1 MSVLF
6 QNALVI
12 GLGVIGGSVAS
23 GLKKYGIANKVVG
36 YALEADMQAALKAN
50 AVDLAVAKEADLAVA
65 IANADL
71 LVLALPVHLCVA
83 LLPQIEMHMRPDA
96 VLTDV
101 CSVKKIIADA
111 VALNLVRKAGQFIAA
126 HPIAG
131 SHLSGFEGANADLFN
146 GAAVILAPSTNED
159 AFDKVRQLWLA
170 LGAEIEV
177 MSNELHDE
185 RYANLSH
192 LPHAVAFALANTV
205 LALTEKHQGDL
216 NNLSSQ
222 VGKGFLDTT
231 RIAASSA
238 ELWAGISIANRNA
251 LLSSLDEFI
260 VQISNVRNAIDGS
273 DVQALG
279 ACFERASEFRRR
291 FDSKPS

>member
-1 MSVLF
+1 MSTLF
-6 QNALVI
+6 QNALII

-23 GLKKYGIANKVVG
+23 GLKKYRVANTVFG
-36 YALEADMQAALKAN
+36 YALEIDMQAALKAR
-50 AVDLAVAKEADLAVA
+50 AIDSAVANEADLIVA
-65 IANADL
+65 ISNADL

-83 LLPQIEMHMRPDA
+83 LLPQIEMHMHPDA

-101 CSVKKIIADA
+101 CSVKKPIADA
-111 VALNLVRKAGQFIAA
+111 VALKLVRKAGQFIAA

-131 SHLSGFEGANADLFN
+131 SHLSGFGGASADLFN

-159 AFDKVRQLWLA
+159 AFDKVHQLWLA

-177 MSNELHDE
+177 MNNELHDE

-205 LALTEKHQGDL
+205 LTLTEKHQGDL
-216 NNLSSQ
+216 DSLSSQ

-238 ELWAGISIANRNA
+238 DLWAGISIANRAA
-251 LLSSLDEFI
+251 LLDSLDEFI
-260 VQISNVRNAIDGS
+260 TQITDVRHSVEVSDLRSLNAS
-273 DVQALG
+273 
-279 ACFERASEFRRR
+279 FERASNFRRS
-291 FDSKPS
+291 FDSK

>member
-6 QNALVI
+6 RNALVI

-23 GLKKYGIANKVVG
+23 GLKTYRVANTVAG
-36 YALEADMQAALKAN
+36 YALATDMQAALKARSI
-50 AVDLAVAKEADLAVA
+50 DLAIANEEDLPVA

-83 LLPQIEMHMRPDA
+83 LLPLIEMHMRPDA

-101 CSVKKIIADA
+101 CSVKKTIADA
-111 VALNLVRKAGQFIAA
+111 VALTLKRRAGQFIAG

-131 SHLSGFEGANADLFN
+131 SHLSGFEGARADLFK
-146 GAAVILAPSTNED
+146 GAAVILAPSSNDD
-159 AFDKVRQLWLA
+159 AFSKVHQLWLA
-170 LGAEIEV
+170 LGAEVEV
-177 MSNELHDE
+177 MSNDLHDE

-205 LALTEKHQGDL
+205 LTLTEKNQSDL
-216 NNLSSQ
+216 NRLSSQ

-238 ELWAGISIANRNA
+238 ELWAGISVANRDA

-260 VQISNVRNAIDGS
+260 VQITNLRDALEVS
-273 DVQALG
+273 DVQLLKTS
-279 ACFERASEFRRR
+279 FERASDFRRR
-291 FDSKPS
+291 FDSK

>member
-23 GLKKYGIANKVVG
+23 GLKKNGLATTVVG
-36 YALEADMQAALKAN
+36 YALEADTQAALKAN
-50 AVDLAVAKEADLAVA
+50 AIDLAVANEADLALA

-131 SHLSGFEGANADLFN
+131 SHLSGFEGASADLFN

-177 MSNELHDE
+177 MSNEQHDE

-238 ELWAGISIANRNA
+238 ELWAGISIANRNS
-251 LLSSLDEFI
+251 LLGSLDEFI
-260 VQISNVRNAIDGS
+260 VQISNIRNAIDSS

-279 ACFERASEFRRR
+279 ASFERASEFRRR